1 MNGCIFFLALLISY
15 WSPSYVVLSHSV
27 VSNFVTPWTVSCQAL
42 LVCGDSPGK
51 NTGVG
56 CRALLQG
63 ILPTQGSNPGFPH
76 YRQILYNHQGSG
88 HLLNHQRSGHLPG
101 SQIKQTYC
109 YDLCTCSFF
118 YLEHSS
124 LDCYILISSVYF
136 GFLLNVIWRR
146 KWQPTPVFLHH
157 REDFYDQSI

>member
-1 MNGCIFFLALLISY
+1 MNGYIFFLALLISY
-15 WSPSYVVLSHSV
+15 WSPSCVVFSHSV
-27 VSNFVTPWTVSCQAL
+27 VSNFVTPWAVSCQAL

-76 YRQILYNHQGSG
+76 YRHILYNHQGNG
-88 HLLNHQRSGHLPG
+88 HLLNHQRSSHLPG
-101 SQIKQTYC
+101 PQIKQTYC
-109 YDLCTCSFF
+109 YDLCTCSFL

-136 GFLLNVIWRR
+136 GLLLNVI
-146 KWQPTPVFLHH
+146 
-157 REDFYDQSI
+157 